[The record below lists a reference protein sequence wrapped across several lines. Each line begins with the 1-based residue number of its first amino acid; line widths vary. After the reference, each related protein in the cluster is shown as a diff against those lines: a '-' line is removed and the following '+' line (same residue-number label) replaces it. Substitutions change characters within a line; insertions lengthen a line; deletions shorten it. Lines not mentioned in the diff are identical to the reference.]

1 MISDLSPTVNNPLR
15 LASRRPSDV
24 LGIPKPE
31 QHWPEY
37 PHCRRKPPAAPSM
50 VPLCSLSWNQLLDR
64 YLASEAG
71 TVEAQT
77 YAAALR
83 ARSQLRPSLN

>member
-1 MISDLSPTVNNPLR
+1 MISDLSPTVNNPIR

-31 QHWPEY
+31 QHWAEY
-37 PHCRRKPPAAPSM
+37 PHCRRKPP
-50 VPLCSLSWNQLLDR
+50 VPRAKLPLDRLTFDQLLAR
-64 YLASEAG
+64 YLASESG
-71 TVEAQT
+71 SPEAAH

-83 ARSQLRPSLN
+83 ARSEFRSLN